1 MAAWVKEPKYKDH
14 QPGLLRQLF
23 TLSSQNS
30 CDPSGEGRLEL
41 VLTKNVLEKV
51 STETYQK

>member
-1 MAAWVKEPKYKDH
+1 MGVWGKEPKYKDH
-14 QPGLLRQLF
+14 KPDLLRQLF

-30 CDPSGEGRLEL
+30 SNASGEGRLEL

-51 STETYQK
+51 SMET